1 MEREYLWGTNSL
13 ADIAETLT
21 QSVQY
26 LETNTSEKNNGH
38 TLTPEFKHNL
48 STTLQELSLRITQ
61 LSSGGERKTVSGVAL
76 QDTRHLVQISRQSLQ
91 EASLRLKEDNV
102 DSGLNQ
108 ALKGCLVALRA
119 AEVRKKGVRE
129 LSQITFALRGG

>member
-26 LETNTSEKNNGH
+26 LETNNGH
-38 TLTPEFKHNL
+38 GAALTSEFKHNL

-76 QDTRHLVQISRQSLQ
+76 QFF
-91 EASLRLKEDNV
+91 DNFF
-102 DSGLNQ
+102 D
-108 ALKGCLVALRA
+108 K
-119 AEVRKKGVRE
+119 
-129 LSQITFALRGG
+129 

>member
-1 MEREYLWGTNSL
+1 M
-13 ADIAETLT
+13 
-21 QSVQY
+21 
-26 LETNTSEKNNGH
+26 
-38 TLTPEFKHNL
+38 
-48 STTLQELSLRITQ
+48 
-61 LSSGGERKTVSGVAL
+61 AL

-119 AEVRKKGVRE
+119 AEVRKKSRYLGRYKTIDGSLEGIVSLESR
-129 LSQITFALRGG
+129 

>member
-1 MEREYLWGTNSL
+1 M
-13 ADIAETLT
+13 
-21 QSVQY
+21 
-26 LETNTSEKNNGH
+26 
-38 TLTPEFKHNL
+38 
-48 STTLQELSLRITQ
+48 
-61 LSSGGERKTVSGVAL
+61 AL

-119 AEVRKKGVRE
+119 AEVRKKRSKGSFNNYEDKKGAHR
-129 LSQITFALRGG
+129 LGLIL

>member
-1 MEREYLWGTNSL
+1 M
-13 ADIAETLT
+13 
-21 QSVQY
+21 
-26 LETNTSEKNNGH
+26 
-38 TLTPEFKHNL
+38 
-48 STTLQELSLRITQ
+48 
-61 LSSGGERKTVSGVAL
+61 AL

-119 AEVRKKGVRE
+119 AEVGKKMSKGSFNNYEDRK
-129 LSQITFALRGG
+129 RGGGQ